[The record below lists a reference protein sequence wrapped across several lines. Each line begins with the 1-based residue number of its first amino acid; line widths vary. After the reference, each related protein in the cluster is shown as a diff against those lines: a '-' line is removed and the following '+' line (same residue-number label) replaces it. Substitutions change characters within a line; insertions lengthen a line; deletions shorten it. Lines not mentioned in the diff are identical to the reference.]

1 MKPHNRFLWWTPRIL
16 GILAIIFISLFA
28 FDAFSEDSSFW
39 QNLAGFFLHLIPSFA
54 LIALLIFAWKQ
65 ELWGGI
71 AFTVLGLFFV
81 PLIFNVNNRPGNTFG
96 QTLGITMMV
105 TLPFIVIG
113 ILFIV
118 SHYMNKRHGTGEQQ
132 P

>member
-28 FDAFSEDSSFW
+28 FDAFSEDSTFW
-39 QNLAGFFLHLIPSFA
+39 QNLAGFLLHLIPSFV

-65 ELWGGI
+65 ELWGGT
-71 AFTVLGLFFV
+71 AFTVLGLFFI
-81 PLIFNVNNRPGNTFG
+81 PLIFHVNNRPGNTFWL
-96 QTLGITMMV
+96 TLGVTMMV

-118 SHYMNKRHGTGEQQ
+118 SHYVNKRRLAGDQ

>member
-1 MKPHNRFLWWTPRIL
+1 
-16 GILAIIFISLFA
+16 
-28 FDAFSEDSSFW
+28 
-39 QNLAGFFLHLIPSFA
+39 
-54 LIALLIFAWKQ
+54 
-65 ELWGGI
+65 
-71 AFTVLGLFFV
+71 
-81 PLIFNVNNRPGNTFG
+81 LIFNVNNRPGNTFG
-96 QTLGITMMV
+96 QTLGVTMMI